1 MHVSNVTSLE
11 SLSNTATFQK
21 QTFVDLLKE
30 MIPLLKSVLTN
41 PVFVLVVLGSIT
53 DSMVI
58 SAFAAWLPKMVESQF
73 G

>member
-1 MHVSNVTSLE
+1 MEVSL
-11 SLSNTATFQK
+11 FQG
-21 QTFVDLLKE
+21 QTFVALLRD
-30 MIPLLKSVLTN
+30 MLPLLKSVLLN

-73 G
+73 GLVPIT